1 MLDGISNSRPRTD
14 TDDSHTQGVATI
26 PTRYIELDVESIKT
40 VPFTCADVQPKT
52 RLFVDGIAPSDVRQG
67 GVGDCTLQASL
78 ASLARTP
85 AGRTYLQ
92 SNVRENRDEHGA
104 TTSYTVTLFK
114 KSPSGAYER
123 TQIDVPNVC
132 LGSRG
137 FAHAVDRDG
146 AVEVWPRVYE
156 QAMLKANNGVACT
169 NMPEAMSVLTGKPA
183 VDIATSDAHLSGKLA
198 RGFGLGKVQVLST
211 TGRVTANLE
220 DPKLKPAHAYTLVGV
235 EARPVRQSDGSY
247 QVEELY
253 VLRNPWGYD
262 NPRPMTID
270 EVKKY
275 FSTYSE
281 GDVP

>member
-1 MLDGISNSRPRTD
+1 MFNRRHACSW
-14 TDDSHTQGVATI
+14 
-26 PTRYIELDVESIKT
+26 
-40 VPFTCADVQPKT
+40 
-52 RLFVDGIAPSDVRQG
+52 DGIAPSDVRQG

-92 SNVRENRDEHGA
+92 NNVRENRDEHGA
-104 TTSYTVTLFK
+104 ITSYTVTLFK
-114 KSPSGAYER
+114 KSSSGAYER

-132 LGSRG
+132 LASRG
-137 FAHAVDRDG
+137 FALMA
-146 AVEVWPRVYE
+146 
-156 QAMLKANNGVACT
+156 
-169 NMPEAMSVLTGKPA
+169 
-183 VDIATSDAHLSGKLA
+183 I
-198 RGFGLGKVQVLST
+198 
-211 TGRVTANLE
+211 
-220 DPKLKPAHAYTLVGV
+220 
-235 EARPVRQSDGSY
+235 EARPVRQADGSY
-247 QVEELY
+247 QVEGLY